1 MQHSS
6 YAVRTYQA
14 ARVAVL
20 EENAVFETCSLQQVA
35 KECFPGT
42 GKTSF

>member
-6 YAVRTYQA
+6 YAVKTYQA
-14 ARVAVL
+14 ARVTVL

-35 KECFPGT
+35 KECFPGM
-42 GKTSF
+42 GKNSF